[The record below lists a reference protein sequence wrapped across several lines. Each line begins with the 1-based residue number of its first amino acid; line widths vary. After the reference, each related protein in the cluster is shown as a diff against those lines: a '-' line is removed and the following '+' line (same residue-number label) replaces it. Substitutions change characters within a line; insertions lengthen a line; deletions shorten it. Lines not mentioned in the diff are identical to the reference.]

1 MNVSCEE
8 GDGCVGDGS
17 HTVGVL
23 LNFQVDLHFMK
34 KIPTGAEASN
44 VLVGEVDSLDRPIVA
59 FVRLSPA
66 VLLSGL
72 TEVPIPTR

>member
-1 MNVSCEE
+1 M
-8 GDGCVGDGS
+8 
-17 HTVGVL
+17 
-23 LNFQVDLHFMK
+23 DLHFMK

>member
-1 MNVSCEE
+1 
-8 GDGCVGDGS
+8 
-17 HTVGVL
+17 
-23 LNFQVDLHFMK
+23 MK

-44 VLVGEVDSLDRPIVA
+44 VLVGEVDTLDRPIVA

-72 TEVPIPTR
+72 TEVPIPTRYRDDFCLIGERNVLAVERE